1 MNSIIIEEIKELL
14 RGIDQTDQTD
24 QTDDGWWETSI
35 GAKFGEDRLKK
46 LIELLKNDKVE

>member
-14 RGIDQTDQTD
+14 RGIDQTD